1 MTIYSLDVLL
11 YWYEPVCISM
21 SSSNCRFLTC
31 IQIPQETGK
40 VAWYSHLLDN
50 FPQFV
55 VIHTVRGFSIVN
67 KAEVD
72 IFLELSCF
80 FHDPA
85 DVGNIYLLEWLKFKT
100 LNWKYQVLA
109 NSWSTTGRSDPLLVS
124 IQNSTAPSEY
134 NLTVSYKTTHS
145 LTVKSTYCMLRL
157 SFNWAENI
165 HPHKNLHVN
174 V

>member
-1 MTIYSLDVLL
+1 MYSFPKL
-11 YWYEPVCISM
+11 EPVYYSM

-80 FHDPA
+80 FHDLTDA
-85 DVGNIYLLEWLKFKT
+85 DNLLSGSLAFSMQKPFK
-100 LNWKYQVLA
+100 
-109 NSWSTTGRSDPLLVS
+109 D
-124 IQNSTAPSEY
+124 
-134 NLTVSYKTTHS
+134 
-145 LTVKSTYCMLRL
+145 
-157 SFNWAENI
+157 
-165 HPHKNLHVN
+165 
-174 V
+174 